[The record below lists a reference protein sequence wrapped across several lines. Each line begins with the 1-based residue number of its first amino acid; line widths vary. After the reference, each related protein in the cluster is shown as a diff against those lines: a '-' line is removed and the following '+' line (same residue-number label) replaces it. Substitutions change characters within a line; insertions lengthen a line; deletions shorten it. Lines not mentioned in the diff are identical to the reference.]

1 MAVRW
6 RARVRAAGVLV
17 ALTTTAGLVGCTR
30 MASRFVRFAPVDLP
44 ESAQLRLKRLYPG
57 AVLKPA
63 TRTVLVPWP
72 MTARLGG
79 KPVQGREVML
89 WARQFID
96 AVVRGDVSA
105 AASVGTGR

>member
-1 MAVRW
+1 M
-6 RARVRAAGVLV
+6 
-17 ALTTTAGLVGCTR
+17 
-30 MASRFVRFAPVDLP
+30 
-44 ESAQLRLKRLYPG
+44 
-57 AVLKPA
+57 
-63 TRTVLVPWP
+63 PWP
-72 MTARLGG
+72 MTARIGG